1 LIRVRGL
8 AVLLL
13 LPSLLSVPAFAVE
26 HPAFLTGDWFGQG
39 EPHDKSEMWLAH
51 TGAKGEFSVQFR
63 TCRKGHASDLFQTG
77 KWWFQDGIET
87 VQITFSGG
95 QVMFNE
101 TQYKILSHDGK
112 SQTYS
117 LPSGF
122 VFRSK
127 RVDAKFGM
135 PPCELVS

>member
-1 LIRVRGL
+1 MRGL

-13 LPSLLSVPAFAVE
+13 LLSPLFSASAFAVE
-26 HPAFLTGDWFGQG
+26 HPAFLTGYWFGQG

-51 TGAKGEFSVQFR
+51 ASPNGDFSVQFR
-63 TCRKGHASDLFQTG
+63 ACRKGKTPDLFQKG

-87 VQITFSGG
+87 VQITLSGG
-95 QVMFNE
+95 QIIFNE
-101 TQYKILSHDGK
+101 THYKILSHDAK

-117 LPSGF
+117 MPSGF

-127 RVDAKFGM
+127 RVDAKFEM
-135 PPCELVS
+135 PSCLVS